1 MVADGSKTDAW
12 IDDLETGTLSRL
24 TSTGNVTF
32 AQWSR
37 DGKSVVYSAPS
48 GSKWGVW
55 EQSAGGGTKPV
66 VLLEVPSLTP
76 AADLAPDGHSALLGT
91 LTDQTWDVQIVRLDS
106 SRVVQPFHATRGTDT
121 GPRISP
127 DGRWA
132 AVVSDETG
140 TVELYVRSYP
150 DPAVKVQVSVGGG
163 YGAVWSAD
171 GSRLYYST
179 GTVVVEARIVTTP
192 GFRVLSRDTA
202 FTRVPNT
209 FIGGNATYDITRDG
223 SRLVIPSTPT
233 AAYPLI
239 VVPNWRTELR
249 ERLAANR
256 K

>member
-1 MVADGSKTDAW
+1 M
-12 IDDLETGTLSRL
+12 
-24 TSTGNVTF
+24 
-32 AQWSR
+32 
-37 DGKSVVYSAPS
+37 
-48 GSKWGVW
+48 
-55 EQSAGGGTKPV
+55 
-66 VLLEVPSLTP
+66 
-76 AADLAPDGHSALLGT
+76 
-91 LTDQTWDVQIVRLDS
+91 
-106 SRVVQPFHATRGTDT
+106 VQPFHATRATDT

-132 AVVSDETG
+132 AVVSEETG
-140 TVELYVRSYP
+140 TFEVYVRSYP

-179 GTVVVEARIVTTP
+179 GTVVVEARIATTP

-209 FIGGNATYDITRDG
+209 FSGGSASYDITRDG